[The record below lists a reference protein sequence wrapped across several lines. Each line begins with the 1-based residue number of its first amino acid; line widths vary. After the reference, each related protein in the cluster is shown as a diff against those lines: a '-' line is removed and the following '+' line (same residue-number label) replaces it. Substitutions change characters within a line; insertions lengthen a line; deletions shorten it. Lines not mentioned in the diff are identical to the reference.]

1 MIRMLINSFKIRQ
14 DEDLFDF
21 ILFLCLCLLVIGLPT
36 SKALVSITQGLLFA
50 NWLAG
55 RNYKEKLNRFLN
67 NKPAIFLSS
76 IYFAYIIGLIWTQ
89 DFGYAVTGVS
99 KDKLPFLSMVLVVS
113 SSRQIPT
120 NRLNTLFLLFVFSVL
135 FTSVIGVIG
144 YLTGSIVH
152 SRELSVFVLHVH
164 FGMLIVMAVF
174 LFPWL
179 CKQMQCKC
187 IEYQFSLLVSLWLI
201 VFLFIMSTLTGI
213 LSLLGVCL
221 FLLLRFIYRKPV
233 FSRIAAVS
241 LALITIAAIAIYI
254 IMQVTRPLYRV
265 IDPEPA
271 TLNELTAEGNRYSHY
286 FDDDMR
292 ENGHL
297 VYIFIVNNELREAW
311 NKRSNFDFDSLDAA
325 GNRIRYTIYRYLSS
339 KGLRKDK
346 EGLQSIDQQEVE
358 AIERGV
364 INYLH
369 LNWPPFY
376 VRLHQTIWE
385 LKEYQRKRD
394 PEGHSLA
401 KRIEMWKATVVAI
414 KERPVLGWGTGDV
427 LHAVDYGLAA
437 INSKLEDHGLRHPHN
452 QFLHILVMLGISGLI
467 VIFTLL
473 FLFVKTSGAYRVL
486 PYNILL
492 VIIFVSMLGNSPF
505 DSQTPINFF
514 LFFSLAFGISYN
526 NSIIKK

>member
-1 MIRMLINSFKIRQ
+1 MFQMLINSFKIRQ
-14 DEDLFDF
+14 DENLFDF

-36 SKALVSITQGLLFA
+36 SKGLVSITQGLLFV

-76 IYFAYIIGLIWTQ
+76 IYLVYVIGLIWTQ
-89 DFGYAVTGVS
+89 DFGYAVTGVL

-120 NRLNTLFLLFVFSVL
+120 KRLHTLFLLFIFSIL
-135 FTSVIGVIG
+135 FTSIVGTIGFLSG
-144 YLTGSIVH
+144 LIVH

-164 FGMLIVMAVF
+164 FSMMIVMAVF

-179 CKQMQCKC
+179 CNQMDCKR
-187 IEYQFSLLVSLWLI
+187 IEYLFSILVSLWLL

-221 FLLLRFIYRKPV
+221 FLLIRFIFRKPV
-233 FSRIAAVS
+233 FSRIAAVII
-241 LALITIAAIAIYI
+241 AFITMAVIAVYI
-254 IMQVTRPLYRV
+254 VMQVTEPIYRA
-265 IDPEPA
+265 IDPDPA
-271 TLNELTAEGNRYSHY
+271 TLNELTAEGNRYTHY

-297 VYIFIVNNELREAW
+297 VYVFIADSELREAW
-311 NKRSNFDFDSLDAA
+311 NKRSNFDFDSLDEA
-325 GNRIRYTIYRYLSS
+325 GNKIRFTIYRYLAS

-346 EGLQSIDQQEVE
+346 DGLQSIDQKEIE

-369 LNWPPFY
+369 LDWPSFY

-394 PEGHSLA
+394 PAGHSLA
-401 KRIEMWKATVVAI
+401 KRIEIWKATVVAT
-414 KERPVLGWGTGDV
+414 KERPLLGWGTGDV
-427 LHAVDYGLAA
+427 LRAMDYGLASV
-437 INSKLEDHGLRHPHN
+437 NSKLEEHGLRHPHN
-452 QFLHILVMLGISGLI
+452 QFLHILVMLGITGLI
-467 VIFTLL
+467 AIFTLL
-473 FLFVKTSGAYRVL
+473 FLFVKTSGAYRFL
-486 PYNILL
+486 PFNILL

-526 NSIIKK
+526 NPIIEK